1 MNNEERNVRTILTIA
16 RILEST
22 LWYCLPSTNKDGFEL
37 EERKQR
43 GKALISLTQEGTP
56 FAVNCDRNGDAGKK
70 LKEDRQYLIEDV
82 YGEPGRIVTVDI
94 NSKVHVEES
103 LILELFTSI
112 VDLRGYLES
121 FLASALASLKQ
132 ENKLDKDFED
142 LVRTDIRYYHA
153 FAGKISCILIANKFR
168 ELNKNVQ
175 TYAESYSKSHNGINP
190 NQDPEFDVHN
200 DPSIRRLENE
210 FHELNQDR
218 VNVLNTYGDH
228 DPDFVYARNQVYSDA
243 DIFTGKKQTSDIN
256 AFFSRFTSYFDD
268 ILKATRNK
276 LNIRFIKA
284 GQERD
289 AKKNGNQEKAPA
301 PAAQE
306 QKAE

>member
-22 LWYCLPSTNKDGFEL
+22 LWYCLPSQSKDGFDL

-56 FAVNCDRNGDAGKK
+56 FAVNCDRNGDVGKK

-82 YGEPGRIVTVDI
+82 YGDPGRIVTVDI
-94 NSKVHVEES
+94 NSNVHVEES

-112 VDLRGYLES
+112 VNIRGYLEG
-121 FLASALASLKQ
+121 FLSSALAALKQ
-132 ENKLDKDFED
+132 QNKLDDSFEQ
-142 LVRTDIRYYHA
+142 LIRTDVRYYHA
-153 FAGKISCILIANKFR
+153 FSGKISCILIANKFR

-175 TYAESYSKSHNGINP
+175 TYAESYSKSHGGINP
-190 NQDPEFDVHN
+190 NQDTEFDVHN

-228 DPDFVYARNQVYSDA
+228 DADFVYARNQVYSDA
-243 DIFTGKKQTSDIN
+243 DIFTGKKQTTNIN
-256 AFFSRFTSYFDD
+256 AFFDRFTSYFDD

-276 LNIRFIKA
+276 LNVRFVKA
-284 GQERD
+284 GQEMD
-289 AKKNGNQEKAPA
+289 ANKEEKKAD
-301 PAAQE
+301 
-306 QKAE
+306 